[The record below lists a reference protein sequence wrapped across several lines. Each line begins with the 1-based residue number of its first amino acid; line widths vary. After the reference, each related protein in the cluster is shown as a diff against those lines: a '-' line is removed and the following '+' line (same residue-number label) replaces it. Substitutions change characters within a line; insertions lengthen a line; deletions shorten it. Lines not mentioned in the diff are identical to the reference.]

1 MNGPAPSEVW
11 AAAERLSGRVRR
23 TPLLPLDGF
32 PGLLLKAE
40 HLQHGGSFKTRGA
53 ANALLVRRPGRVVT
67 GSSGNHGLAVAALGG
82 ALGAGVTVVM
92 AAGAAEAKERA
103 VRARGATVVR
113 VAGGVAERDRHARAL
128 AERTRAFLLPSSDH
142 ALVVAGQGT
151 VALEVF
157 EDAPGVHTLFVP
169 TGGGGLLAGACLAAL
184 ATRRRVR
191 IVGVEPR
198 DTRRYFHSLAAGRPV
213 ELPPSHTVADGLR
226 AQRPGRVPL
235 PLVGRRVDELVGV
248 SDEEVVEALRL
259 LRDRGVGAEPSG
271 AVALAGALAAG
282 APAGAVAVVSG
293 GNAPGR
299 PSTTP
304 AGRAGAAEQVNGPR
318 PTQVKERT

>member
-11 AAAERLSGRVRR
+11 AAAERLAGRVRR

-53 ANALLVRRPGRVVT
+53 ANALLARRPGRVVA

-92 AAGAAEAKERA
+92 AAGAEETKERA

-157 EDAPGVHTLFVP
+157 EDAPGAHTLYLP

-184 ATRRRVR
+184 ATGRRVR

-198 DTRRYFHSLAAGRPV
+198 DARRYFHSLAAGRPV
-213 ELPPSHTVADGLR
+213 ELPPSRTVADGLR

-235 PLVGRRVDELVGV
+235 PLVGRRVDALVGV
-248 SDEEVVEALRL
+248 TDEEIVEALRL
-259 LRDRGVGAEPSG
+259 LRERGVAAEPSG
-271 AVALAGALAAG
+271 AIALADALAAG
-282 APAGAVAVVSG
+282 APAGSVAVVSG
-293 GNAPGR
+293 GNAPAR
-299 PSTTP
+299 PLTP
-304 AGRAGAAEQVNGPR
+304 PARRAGAPEQESGPR
-318 PTQVKERT
+318 PTQVKEAT